1 MTMLPEQIRPY
12 EGTDPYIFISYAHR
26 DTDRVLPVLRSLSE
40 RGYRLWFDEGIDP
53 GTEWAESIAGHLEN
67 SRVCLFFLS
76 PSSAV
81 SQNCRREINFALTR
95 GIGLLTVF
103 LEPTE
108 MSPGLEMQISAYQ
121 SIMGWLYSDPDEL
134 TARIVLM
141 DGMAACGDAEDGSPE
156 ELPDGIPEEQ
166 PEDGDLPERKR
177 RTPPAPRKKSRA
189 PALILLSL
197 VLAAAMFL
205 LWLVY
210 EEWADRRAEIPSGPV
225 SAPVSTATPAPT
237 ATPEPTATPSPAPTP
252 VPSPTPEPTAT
263 PEPTETPE
271 PTDTPAPAETPGPTE
286 TPEPMETLE
295 PVETS
300 EPTDTPAPTD
310 PPEPTES

>member
-26 DTDRVLPVLRSLSE
+26 DKDRVLPVLRSLSE
-40 RGYRLWFDEGIDP
+40 RGYRIWFDEGIDP

-76 PSSAV
+76 PFSAV

-121 SIMGWLYSDPDEL
+121 SIMGWLYSEPDEL
-134 TARIVLM
+134 TSRIVLM
-141 DGMAACGDAEDGSPE
+141 DGMAACGDAEDGLPE

-177 RTPPAPRKKSRA
+177 RAPPASRKKSRA

-225 SAPVSTATPAPT
+225 SAPVSTATPVPT
-237 ATPEPTATPSPAPTP
+237 ATPEPTATPSPAPTAEP
-252 VPSPTPEPTAT
+252 TPTPEPTETPEPTPTPEPTAT

-271 PTDTPAPAETPGPTE
+271 PTPTPEPTE
-286 TPEPMETLE
+286 TPEPTPTPELTET
-295 PVETS
+295 P
-300 EPTDTPAPTD
+300 EPTPT
-310 PPEPTES
+310 PEPTES